1 MNIHPV
7 EKFLSEGGT
16 ICQLKSAPYHLN
28 IREELSDGGKP
39 VLVIDYDQINSPR
52 FNSLTDACRGIVLCQ
67 ETNKVVCWP
76 FNRFYNAGEN
86 SLQEKEFDWDTA
98 VCASKEDGSLIKVY
112 HFDGRWNIATR
123 GTAFARNTI
132 YNLIGE
138 ESKITFA
145 ELFLRTL
152 NLDDAGFQEYCN
164 ASFIAGETVLFELCA
179 IENRVVTQYE
189 NDSVFILGRRQAN
202 GVETSDVPDVSAI
215 PSLHTVKIHAM
226 YDIDGVIAAAKELTG
241 LREGFVVRDIHYN
254 RVKVKS
260 PVYVIAHHTKGNV
273 LTPRRAIDLIM
284 MNEHHEFL
292 AVFDEYTEFVMKF
305 VERMI
310 WLKNDCIRDF
320 EDCCGLESQKDFA
333 MAVKDKPY
341 SGLLFSMRKGISFDN
356 AWDALTT
363 DSKYRLLGASD

>member
-164 ASFIAGETVLFELCA
+164 ASFIAGETVLFELCTK
-179 IENRVVTQYE
+179 ENRVVTTYE
-189 NDSVFILGRRQAN
+189 NDVVFVLGIRNRDGEEGTIMSIKLIDGMEN
-202 GVETSDVPDVSAI
+202 VG
-215 PSLHTVKIHAM
+215 IHAM
-226 YDIDGVIAAAKELTG
+226 YDMDGVISAARELTG
-241 LREGFVVRDIHYN
+241 LREGFVVRDIHFN

-260 PVYVIAHHTKGNV
+260 PVYVIAHHSKGSV
-273 LTPRRAIDLIM
+273 LTPRRAVDLILL
-284 MNEHHEFL
+284 NEQYEFISY
-292 AVFDEYTEFVMKF
+292 FPEY
-305 VERMI
+305 
-310 WLKNDCIRDF
+310 
-320 EDCCGLESQKDFA
+320 KDFIGRYETRYVNILRDA
-333 MAVKDKPY
+333 QLAFDTFNHIEDKKEFALKVKDY
-341 SGLLFSMRKGISFDN
+341 AFSCLVFSMRNGFTVNEAWERLTDN
-356 AWDALTT
+356 GRYT
-363 DSKYRLLGASD
+363 LLGAK